1 MHAARPNRSTTQP
14 YCLVLLSPFLFV
26 SRSSHILAYKFH
38 NLNFSCTDFV
48 TDKPLSWNPPKMLLQ
63 YTILLTSSLWV
74 WNSRSSLYKCS
85 SISYTRKTGDS
96 CTYRVRVRARPKVTW
111 TVWLHHHCC
120 DYSYYKR
127 TFEIV
132 YLIPSFSS
140 FDTRNIWQ
148 FVSVCAAFLLT
159 RYNFN

>member
-1 MHAARPNRSTTQP
+1 MQP

-26 SRSSHILAYKFH
+26 SRSTHILAYKFH
-38 NLNFSCTDFV
+38 NLNFSSTDFV
-48 TDKPLSWNPPKMLLQ
+48 TDKPLSWNPRKMLLQ

-74 WNSRSSLYKCS
+74 WNSRSSLY
-85 SISYTRKTGDS
+85 INVLRFLTHARLGTLAATD
-96 CTYRVRVRARPKVTW
+96 RVTVRARPKVTW

-140 FDTRNIWQ
+140 FDTQNIWQ

-159 RYNFN
+159 CYSFN